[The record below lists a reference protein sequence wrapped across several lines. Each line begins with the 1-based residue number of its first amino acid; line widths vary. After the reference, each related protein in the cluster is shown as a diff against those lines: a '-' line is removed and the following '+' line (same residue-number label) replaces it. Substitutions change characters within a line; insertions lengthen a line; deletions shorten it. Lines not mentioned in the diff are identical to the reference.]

1 MGKIGESLLFVVMGV
16 AIIGLFMF
24 FPSLRSTG
32 NVVADY
38 EYKANVGDA
47 LNYSINIGV
56 PENGVDASTP
66 IMISLSKD
74 GKIIDSKIV
83 NMGDFVKMSDNN
95 ITLSEGQLVPSGNYA
110 VDISNIIKYNFDQ
123 KGEYELYFAVFKL
136 DIVRTV
142 KITVE

>member
-56 PENGVDASTP
+56 PEIGVDASTP

-83 NMGDFVKMSDNN
+83 NIGDFVKMSDNN